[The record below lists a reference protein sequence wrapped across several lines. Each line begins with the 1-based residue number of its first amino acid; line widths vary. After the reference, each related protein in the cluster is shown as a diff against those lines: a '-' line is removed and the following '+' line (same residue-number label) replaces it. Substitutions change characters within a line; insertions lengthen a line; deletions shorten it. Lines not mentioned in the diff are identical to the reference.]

1 MRKWLLACALLG
13 MLAGCTSTDTQ
24 KGAVVEDRT
33 PPADTG
39 TTVTPLKNDQVNG
52 TSLDGSGSSLPT
64 SAALLSIY
72 FDYDSNAISDQYKP
86 VVQAN
91 AQYLAAHPSAHLV
104 IQGNTDKRGSPE
116 YNLALGQRRADAV
129 KQAMLLVGAREGQI
143 ETVSFGEEKPKAAGD
158 DDVAYAQNRR
168 ADIVYKAQ

>member
-1 MRKWLLACALLG
+1 
-13 MLAGCTSTDTQ
+13 
-24 KGAVVEDRT
+24 V
-33 PPADTG
+33 
-39 TTVTPLKNDQVNG
+39 
-52 TSLDGSGSSLPT
+52 
-64 SAALLSIY
+64 
-72 FDYDSNAISDQYKP
+72 ISDQYKP

-158 DDVAYAQNRR
+158 DETAYAQNRR